1 MGKRKAPNSDLLVQ
15 ARDTYDPTEYIL
27 VHEKYFDGMRAAIK
41 EAHVRLNGAPC
52 ICIYCRHGETAALSA
67 PAEPK

>member
-1 MGKRKAPNSDLLVQ
+1 MGKRKAPNANLLVQ
-15 ARDTYDPTEYIL
+15 PKDTYDPVDYIL

-52 ICIYCRHGETAALSA
+52 ICIYCRHDEKASLSA
-67 PAEPK
+67 TPEPK